1 MTRQKIYRSIILFLS
16 LSTIT
21 SCTEEYAMVEQFP
34 VRKSVNEELNI
45 IAEAYV
51 KVMLGM
57 DTHERGY
64 VDAYYGPPEWKESV
78 EASGVTLD
86 GLRAASEDL
95 RDRVLRI
102 DLTDAEEILGLRR
115 QYLAK
120 QLESV
125 RARIDM
131 AGGKKFTYDEE
142 AKAIFDANPPD
153 LPESHFIEIIN
164 EIDELLPGEGSVQKR
179 LTDFN
184 KEFIVPDDRVDI
196 VFEEAIR
203 EARRR
208 TREHIELPKDEF
220 FELEYV
226 TGKSWTG
233 YNWYMGNN
241 KSLIQLNRDVPL
253 TIDRIIDVA
262 SHEGYPGHHTYNV
275 LLENSLAKG
284 RGWVEFTVN
293 PLYSSQSMISE
304 GTAVFGIEVAFPGD
318 ERLEYEKKVLFPL
331 AGLDSTRVEE
341 YYKIFNLTEKLD
353 YARNEAA
360 RDYLNGDISR
370 EEAEEYLI
378 KYRLWSPEKS
388 AQRVRFMDDYG
399 AYDLNYNLGKDIV
412 KKYIESRGGTADN
425 PEKRWEE
432 FKLLLS
438 SPRLPSSLGITD

>member
-1 MTRQKIYRSIILFLS
+1 MTLQKIYRSIILLLS
-16 LSTIT
+16 LLIVS
-21 SCTEEYAMVEQFP
+21 SCKKEYAKIEQLP
-34 VRKSVNEELNI
+34 VRISANEELNI

-64 VDAYYGPPEWKESV
+64 VDAYYGPLEWKESV

-86 GLRAASEDL
+86 DLRGESEDL
-95 RDRVLRI
+95 RDRVLNI
-102 DLTDAEEILGLRR
+102 DLSGEEEILKLRR

-153 LPESHFIEIIN
+153 LPESHFIKIIN
-164 EIDELLPGEGSVQKR
+164 EIDELLPGEGSVQER
-179 LTDFN
+179 LADFN
-184 KEFIVPDDRVDI
+184 KDFIVPDDRVDI

-208 TREHIELPKDEF
+208 TKEHIDLPGDEF

-233 YNWYMGNN
+233 YNWYKGNN

-293 PLYSSQSMISE
+293 PLFSSQSMISE
-304 GTAVFGIEVAFPGD
+304 GTAEFGIEVAFPGD
-318 ERLEYEKKVLFPL
+318 ERIEYEKKVLFPL

-341 YYKIFNLTEKLD
+341 YYRIFYLTEKLD
-353 YARNEAA
+353 YAGNEAA

-370 EEAEEYLI
+370 EEAENYLI
-378 KYRLWSPEKS
+378 KYRLLSPERS

-399 AYDLNYNLGKDIV
+399 AYGLNYNLGKDLV
-412 KKYIESRGGTADN
+412 KKYIESRGGTSDN

-432 FKLLLS
+432 FKHLLS
-438 SPRLPSSLGITD
+438 SPRLPSSLGIAD